1 MDVNDF
7 KIKKGQWLLYIV
19 VSAGLLYITESW
31 LMALGIMLLLILIDR
46 MIAEYER
53 KSVVKTIICFDV
65 CRSFLTYTA
74 RGAELTQWEL
84 NP

>member
-53 KSVVKTIICFDV
+53 KK
-65 CRSFLTYTA
+65 RSEDNNLF
-74 RGAELTQWEL
+74 
-84 NP
+84 

>member
-7 KIKKGQWLLYIV
+7 KLKKGQWLLYIV

-53 KSVVKTIICFDV
+53 KK
-65 CRSFLTYTA
+65 
-74 RGAELTQWEL
+74 RGEDNNLF
-84 NP
+84 

>member
-53 KSVVKTIICFDV
+53 KK
-65 CRSFLTYTA
+65 
-74 RGAELTQWEL
+74 RGDDNNLF
-84 NP
+84 